1 MSAVF
6 CHGAERAIAAMKAAH
21 PEMIVGAGTVLCEEH
36 IDTALDAGADFIVT
50 PGFDAALVRYAIER
64 KVPIF
69 PGCTTATDYHAA
81 YRMGLSVL
89 KFFPAGLSGG
99 VAKIK
104 ALSAPFP
111 MFRVMPTGGI
121 SLGNL
126 AEYSSCPV
134 VCACGGS
141 YMVTPAL
148 IGGKKWDDISA
159 LCRHSVDVIREA
171 RAK

>member
-1 MSAVF
+1 
-6 CHGAERAIAAMKAAH
+6 
-21 PEMIVGAGTVLCEEH
+21 MIVGAGTVLCEEH

-64 KVPIF
+64 EVPIF

-89 KFFPAGLSGG
+89 KFFPAELSGG

-126 AEYSSCPV
+126 AEYISCPV

-159 LCRHSVDVIREA
+159 LCRRSVEVIREA